1 MSTEQLLILIG
12 GLLTSVLGYF
22 LIKTMDEL
30 KATTKQ
36 CNENTNSIAL
46 LKQETGLKHERL
58 EEKLDELKDSIQDL
72 TAELK
77 TYNKGK

>member
-36 CNENTNSIAL
+36 SNENTRTIA
-46 LKQETGLKHERL
+46 
-58 EEKLDELKDSIQDL
+58 
-72 TAELK
+72 
-77 TYNKGK
+77 